1 MFPTPVLSDFPFPA
15 TIHLGNAV
23 VQGRSRVTFNGEVR
37 KHMNMLDE
45 AGLLIGENYHLP
57 HLPAPVY
64 RAIVS
69 LIRLRISR
77 MIIQDSASV
86 RFGLLAKEVETLT
99 EINGQPRPFLLSN
112 NGAKISLLEM
122 FRETAKG

>member
-1 MFPTPVLSDFPFPA
+1 
-15 TIHLGNAV
+15 
-23 VQGRSRVTFNGEVR
+23 
-37 KHMNMLDE
+37 MNMLDE
-45 AGLLIGENYHLP
+45 AGLLIGEDYHLP

-69 LIRLRISR
+69 LMRLWISR
-77 MIIQDSASV
+77 MIIQDRASV

-122 FRETAKG
+122 FRETSKG